1 MQSGARRKSFSLGPC
16 PEGVHTKYRR
26 PPGKQK
32 NEERSVTGLATDSLN
47 RVVIVSTLDGT
58 VNVRAHHMILK
69 MVINVFC
76 NQFFDFH
83 TAKLAHVLIIPA
95 TVVSIALQRDS
106 GLLAV
111 TCDDLVVRLVDIE
124 TRRIVREFG
133 GFSGRVLDLVGSPIL
148 DPLSNLDDSTRRLF
162 PPTRGGSSRHRSTQ
176 LSGHLIFP
184 LVA

>member
-1 MQSGARRKSFSLGPC
+1 MWNMQSGAHRKSFSLGPC
-16 PEGVHTKYRR
+16 PEGVYTKYRP

-32 NEERSVTGLATDSLN
+32 IEERSVTGLATDSLN
-47 RVVIVSTLDGT
+47 RVVVVSTLDGT
-58 VNVRAHHMILK
+58 VNVRVHRMNLK
-69 MVINVFC
+69 MVTNVVF

-83 TAKLAHVLIIPA
+83 TAKLMHVLIIPA
-95 TVVSIALQRDS
+95 VVSTALQRDS

-148 DPLSNLDDSTRRLF
+148 DPL
-162 PPTRGGSSRHRSTQ
+162 PQSR
-176 LSGHLIFP
+176 
-184 LVA
+184 